1 MANQILHRRDTAANW
16 TAANPVLGAGEIGV
30 ESDTNTFKMGDG
42 TTAWASLDYF
52 SGGGGSEI
60 NAVATYTVGAG
71 GDFATIAALSE
82 YFLAQRHATA
92 WEVSGNGRQRA
103 GFITIDL
110 QGLNHTL
117 GGAYISF
124 EWFGSWLVFTNG
136 AIGNGTLV
144 FTNSNV
150 RFANGFAAGYTGNT
164 LSLQANGAFLFDSN
178 DDTNSFSNLNSV
190 YINRGSYLQIWNAYT
205 NPIVATSDF
214 TADTGSVIYVAGNTF
229 NCRSIYAYDN
239 SHVYIAPSTSP
250 ELSSTSTALSAARY
264 SSVQIDNQPVT
275 AAAGRLSVRL
285 GSSVVFDGTA
295 GANTFGSVTGAS
307 NILDGSSVV
316 SRTDL
321 TIAHALTAS
330 NASTVRVLGTVTV
343 SGAKTAQDSS
353 AIIDSTDSIELH
365 PGLPTADP
373 SISNALWSSSG
384 VLMLSGGTPPSSYA
398 DADVDT
404 HLNTSTA
411 TANQIL
417 SWTGSDYA
425 WTDDQTGGG
434 SATANPLELNTSAGS
449 PPTPYVWMDF
459 ASNMND
465 SGSANLPATSGA
477 TPVYTAD
484 RDAVSNHAYVYSGSS
499 TLFWATSPVN
509 PNNDFFWGIWYKSD
523 GTTFGTNA
531 IILGTAYSAG
541 NELIH
546 IGATPVNS
554 TTAQLQIKH
563 TQGGGWSTSIAS
575 TQPTWTDWNH
585 YALLKSGNDLY
596 LYLNGALVATTTLAG
611 TYTYN
616 TTLNVGLYG
625 TGRATGDYD
634 DIQLYSTLPITA
646 GSSFNPEYI
655 GGGDV
660 VVAEIEATGDTTDS
674 NLTFRRYESAVLT
687 SYTLTDLLAPHAIDE
702 SGRVET
708 QDYVQF
714 TNSGGHDR
722 MFLKVSDAVSTNT
735 WRGASGS
742 GGYQFDIGTVNQ
754 AVVLEDG
761 ANGVKLVGYHKETG
775 GNEGLEIHGIGT
787 TGATST
793 IRLMTD
799 NTTGVRVTGSGKV
812 YLENLPTADPVSAGQ
827 LWNDNGTLKVS
838 AG

>member
-190 YINRGSYLQIWNAYT
+190 YMSRGSYLQIWNAYT
-205 NPIVATSDF
+205 NPIVATSEF

-229 NCRSIYAYDN
+229 NCRSIYSYDN

-250 ELSSTSTALSAARY
+250 ELSSTAIALSAARY

-275 AAAGRLSVRL
+275 AAAGRLSVSL

-295 GANTFGSVTGAS
+295 GANTFGSATGTS

-316 SRTDL
+316 SRTNL

-330 NASTVRVLGTVTV
+330 NASTVRVLGTATV

-411 TANQIL
+411 TSNQIL

-434 SATANPLELNTSAGS
+434 GSTGPFPELLLKGDVSVTQDDSLNGYTFTTTNTPTLDTGDKQFGAGS
-449 PPTPYVWMDF
+449 MSFPANAKITTNETINFGTSTFCIEAWFKPTSVSGTVYWASKPPTGNFCWLYISSGIPSIYYAGSGHSVTSSLSSSAWNHVAFVHDGTNLKGYFNGVEEYSVVIAASDLGDFVWAFGGTDAGVAA
-459 ASNMND
+459 ASSWY
-465 SGSANLPATSGA
+465 SGLIDDLRITIGD
-477 TPVYTAD
+477 PVYTANFTPAEHPIPVANPLGASETD
-484 RDAVSNHAYVYSGSS
+484 V
-499 TLFWATSPVN
+499 TITSPTTGQVLEWNGSKWVN
-509 PNNDFFWGIWYKSD
+509 
-523 GTTFGTNA
+523 
-531 IILGTAYSAG
+531 
-541 NELIH
+541 
-546 IGATPVNS
+546 ATP
-554 TTAQLQIKH
+554 
-563 TQGGGWSTSIAS
+563 AS
-575 TQPTWTDWNH
+575 P
-585 YALLKSGNDLY
+585 
-596 LYLNGALVATTTLAG
+596 
-611 TYTYN
+611 
-616 TTLNVGLYG
+616 
-625 TGRATGDYD
+625 
-634 DIQLYSTLPITA
+634 
-646 GSSFNPEYI
+646 
-655 GGGDV
+655 
-660 VVAEIEATGDTTDS
+660 
-674 NLTFRRYESAVLT
+674 
-687 SYTLTDLLAPHAIDE
+687 AIDE
-702 SGRVET
+702 TGRVET

-714 TNSGGHDR
+714 TNSGGNDR

-735 WRGASGS
+735 WRGASGL
-742 GGYQFDIGTVNQ
+742 GGYQFDVGTVNQ
-754 AVVLEDG
+754 AVVIEDG
-761 ANGVKLVGYHKETG
+761 ANGVKLVGYHQETG

-827 LWNDNGTLKVS
+827 LWNDSGTLKVS